1 MTVAEHADIQTL
13 EAALDAIDKD
23 TQNLVDGLTAEQGI
37 WRSAPGGVE
46 HRALLRKT
54 DPARPGLSLVGAQS

>member
-37 WRSAPGGVE
+37 WRSAPGAWSIA
-46 HRALLRKT
+46 HCFARQILRAL
-54 DPARPGLSLVGAQS
+54 G